1 MTGFHAEPVL
11 AGLKDFQRDTVEY
24 AFYRLFDAPGST
36 RRFLVADEVGL
47 GKTMVA
53 RGVVAKTIERLQ
65 AERVPRIDV
74 IYICSNSEIASQ
86 NIRKLNIAGS
96 GAAFA
101 RRLGLLATQVQSLQD
116 LNLIALTPGT
126 SFERNSATGIQEERV
141 LLYALL
147 KRSWAFGSGTGPK
160 NLLQATTR
168 NVATFRGALRQF
180 DREIDTVIAAN
191 FARALE
197 DRERAEQAIGAET
210 VRQRFDALCGEF
222 RRERRHLP
230 SEQRQRQRELIG
242 ELRAMLATAGID
254 ALEPDLVILDEFQ
267 RFKHLL
273 GDDPEDEAAR
283 LAQSLFNWERPETG
297 EHARVLMLS
306 ATPYR
311 ALTIAGDGREDDHH
325 EDFLA
330 TIRFLADSDEQTDA
344 LRATLREYGRQLRG
358 SGPEAPARLRELA
371 ATIESSVSRY
381 MARTERIGAAGRYDS
396 MLTEHISKPPLE
408 PDDVR
413 QYLLAQ
419 DVAEALG
426 QPDVTELWKSASYLL
441 NFLDGYQLRARFD
454 DACAVNGGR
463 GELAEI
469 VGTGRELLL
478 DTDRIRSFQ
487 EIDPGGPRLR
497 ALAQDVIDN
506 NAWRMLWIPPTLP
519 YHQLGGAYGRD
530 EVSGFTKRLV
540 FSAWNA
546 VPRSAAGL
554 LSYLADRRLTL
565 AADAGAEN
573 TTERRSAQR
582 NRLNFSADQTTGRLT
597 GMPALALIYPSPA
610 LAAAADPRDFARR
623 QPDATIDELVA
634 WAHERIE
641 PLLAELAR
649 GTGDLDNDPR
659 WYWAAPLLL
668 DAAER
673 GWWDADDLPARWSD
687 WDTRATAEGSRWNEH
702 VDLAADTV
710 DGALDPPLGGR
721 PDDLLDVLTQ
731 YALGGPAT
739 IALRALSRSTS
750 ADLVDVA
757 VRDAAA
763 QTAWGLRGLFNSPEA
778 TALLRA
784 EQPETFWREVL
795 RHCIDGDLQAVLDEY
810 THLLRESEGLTEKP
824 VDEAANVI
832 SAAIADALQLRSS
845 SATYSSIELTDG
857 TIRTSPQRLY
867 TAYAMRFAD
876 EDGRDPGSNDVPAR
890 ASQLRVAFNSPF
902 WPFVLVSTSVGQEG
916 LDFHPYC
923 HAVVHW
929 NLPTNPIDLEQREGR
944 VHRYKGHAIRKNVAE
959 KHRVAALAGEA
970 GDPWTTAFELAAGDR
985 DVADS
990 ELVPFWIYPGS
1001 ASVERH
1007 VLALPYS
1014 RELDRL
1020 EALRNA
1026 LSVYRLA
1033 FGQARQQD
1041 VIDHLLA
1048 RLGPERAA
1056 ALAAELRIDLRPP
1069 RLASSSGT
1077 GSRTSPTR

>member
-1 MTGFHAEPVL
+1 VTTFRAAPVL
-11 AGLKDFQRDTVEY
+11 SELKDFQRDTAEY
-24 AFYRLFDAPGST
+24 AFHRLFEAPDST

-53 RGVVAKTIERLQ
+53 RGVVAKAIERLQ

-74 IYICSNSEIASQ
+74 IYICSNAEIAAQ
-86 NIRKLNIAGS
+86 NIRKLNVAGS

-101 RRLGLLATQVQSLQD
+101 RRLGLLATQVQSLHD

-126 SFERNSATGIQEERV
+126 SFERHSATGIQEERV

-147 KRSWAFGSGTGPK
+147 QRSWTFGSGTGPK

-168 NVATFRGALRQF
+168 NTATFRDALREF
-180 DREIDTVIAAN
+180 DHVIDESIATN

-197 DRERAEQAIGAET
+197 QREQADRAAGAATIRE
-210 VRQRFDALCGEF
+210 RFDALSLDF
-222 RRERRHLP
+222 QRKRMYVP
-230 SEQRQRQRELIG
+230 DRQRRGQRKLIG
-242 ELRAMLATAGID
+242 ELRAMLATAGVD
-254 ALEPDLVILDEFQ
+254 SLEPDLVILDEFQ

-273 GDDPEDEAAR
+273 GDDPEDDAAL

-311 ALTIAGDGREDDHH
+311 ALTITGDGGDDDHH

-330 TIRFLADSDEQTDA
+330 TIRFLADSDEQTEA
-344 LRATLREYGRQLRG
+344 LRGTLRAYGRELRAA
-358 SGPEAPARLRELA
+358 GPEAPGRLRELTSA
-371 ATIESSVSRY
+371 IEISVSRY

-396 MLTEHISKPPLE
+396 MLTEHITKPPVE
-408 PDDVR
+408 PGDVR

-419 DVAEALG
+419 DVAGALR

-463 GELAEI
+463 GELADI
-469 VGTGRELLL
+469 VGAGRDLLL
-478 DTDRIRSFQ
+478 DTDRIRAFQ
-487 EIDPGGPRLR
+487 EIDAGGPRLR
-497 ALAQDVIDN
+497 ALAHDVIDN
-506 NAWRMLWIPPTLP
+506 EAWRMLWIPPVLP
-519 YHQLGGAYGRD
+519 YHQLAGPYARE
-530 EVSGFTKRLV
+530 EVKGFTKRLV

-546 VPRSAAGL
+546 VPRSVAGL

-565 AADAGAEN
+565 GSDPRANN
-573 TTERRSAQR
+573 TTEQRSARR
-582 NRLNFSADQTTGRLT
+582 NRLNFAADQTTGRLA

-610 LAAAADPRDFARR
+610 LAAAADPRDFARA
-623 QPDATIDELVA
+623 QLDGTIDELTA
-634 WAHERIE
+634 WARERIE
-641 PLLAELAR
+641 PLLATLPI
-649 GTGDLDNDPR
+649 GTGDLDSDPR
-659 WYWAAPLLL
+659 WYWASPLLL
-668 DAAER
+668 DSADRE
-673 GWWDADDLPARWSD
+673 WWDADDLPARWSD
-687 WDTRATAEGSRWNEH
+687 WDPRASAEGSRWNEH
-702 VDLAADTV
+702 VDLAFDTV
-710 DGALDPPLGGR
+710 AGALDPPLGGR
-721 PDDLLDVLTQ
+721 PADLLDVLTQ
-731 YALGGPAT
+731 FALGGPGT
-739 IALRALSRSTS
+739 IALRALRHSTG
-750 ADLVDVA
+750 ADLANAA

-763 QTAWGLRGLFNSPEA
+763 QAAWGLRGLFNSPEA

-810 THLLRESEGLTEKP
+810 AHLLRESEGLTDKP
-824 VDEAANVI
+824 LEEAANVI
-832 SAAIADALQLRSS
+832 SEAIAGVLQLRAS
-845 SATYSSIELTDG
+845 SATYSSIELVDG
-857 TIRTSPQRLY
+857 TLRTTPQRLY

-876 EDGRDPGSNDVPAR
+876 EDGRDPGSGDAPAR

-944 VHRYKGHAIRKNVAE
+944 VHRYKGHAIRKNIAE
-959 KHRVAALAGEA
+959 QHGAAALAGEA
-970 GDPWTTAFELAAGDR
+970 ADPWMTAFELAAGDR
-985 DVADS
+985 TATDS

-1001 ASVERH
+1001 ANVERH

-1033 FGQARQQD
+1033 FGQARQED
-1041 VIDHLLA
+1041 LIDHLLK
-1048 RLGPERAA
+1048 RLGPDRAR
-1056 ALAAELRIDLRPP
+1056 ALAAELRIDLKPP
-1069 RLASSSGT
+1069 RTWPRALARGA
-1077 GSRTSPTR
+1077 